1 MLPDATSSLPLY
13 SFSSLSFQPAVLL
26 LTLLSTATFASL
38 RSLSLL
44 LLPPPYPPPKKSRG
58 NQEYKKRWKATGD
71 SLITTGHFSLSRGA
85 HLSPPSQPPRADE
98 KQPQILSVAPLP
110 PFFFFLS
117 CPLLFLAALDHG
129 SCFRLHRKTP
139 LLRPFYACCLIR
151 SRTTKTTSAAEN
163 LRTERERVKPSPAGW
178 AGDVRASEDAANQPE
193 PRCQSPRP
201 VAARRGK
208 KKKQM
213 ERGSR
218 LPRGGAQSR
227 NRFKRSDRG
236 QTHRPS
242 ATPWRLFAYSRTHTP
257 CLIRTRKRWDHL
269 AARANPVKHRGE
281 HYAGQRTRY
290 TPVRLATARAVLS
303 TAQSEHEPSADGH
316 CNYESGL

>member
-1 MLPDATSSLPLY
+1 MCKKFQVIHSGERFHSHVWGKTSNLSNNLAYLSHILKKGKRKATREGQFPKRRLNIMLPDATSSLPLY

-163 LRTERERVKPSPAGW
+163 LRTERERVKPSPAG
-178 AGDVRASEDAANQPE
+178 
-193 PRCQSPRP
+193 
-201 VAARRGK
+201 
-208 KKKQM
+208 
-213 ERGSR
+213 
-218 LPRGGAQSR
+218 
-227 NRFKRSDRG
+227 
-236 QTHRPS
+236 
-242 ATPWRLFAYSRTHTP
+242 
-257 CLIRTRKRWDHL
+257 
-269 AARANPVKHRGE
+269 
-281 HYAGQRTRY
+281 
-290 TPVRLATARAVLS
+290 
-303 TAQSEHEPSADGH
+303 
-316 CNYESGL
+316 